1 MTSIADAVND
11 LAGTP
16 RPVVCLDTCIFLD
29 ILRSVRRD
37 NTQILEHTQKIL
49 QTIATAPD
57 RLQIVIT
64 SLIRIEWMQ
73 KHSDVLNKETRQ
85 DLSDLDKRI
94 STVHATWDS
103 LGSPLPN
110 RAPKY
115 HDPSLP
121 ENLKSLAESLLSIAM
136 ELDEDPDCIRRAL
149 DRVKT
154 KTRPSQGG
162 AIKDSIHLEHFLEL
176 SRRLAARGFTEPR
189 VFVSSNTS
197 DFSLDSSKAGIL
209 HPDLVGDLS
218 TAGLEF
224 FPSLGP
230 ALRHVGLFGTRPA
243 PAGGVPPAPPA
254 GAPPTAP

>member
-1 MTSIADAVND
+1 MV
-11 LAGTP
+11 L
-16 RPVVCLDTCIFLD
+16 
-29 ILRSVRRD
+29 
-37 NTQILEHTQKIL
+37 
-49 QTIATAPD
+49 
-57 RLQIVIT
+57 
-64 SLIRIEWMQ
+64 

-85 DLSDLDKRI
+85 DLSDLDKHI

-121 ENLKSLAESLLSIAM
+121 ENLKSWQVVLSIAM
-136 ELDEDPDCIRRAL
+136 ELDGVPDCTRRARSCENQ
-149 DRVKT
+149 DEAIAGWR
-154 KTRPSQGG
+154 
-162 AIKDSIHLEHFLEL
+162 IKDSIHLEHFLEL

-254 GAPPTAP
+254 GAPLPPHNLSVCDQRSDEMATKSRRTTTPIKHSGRPKT